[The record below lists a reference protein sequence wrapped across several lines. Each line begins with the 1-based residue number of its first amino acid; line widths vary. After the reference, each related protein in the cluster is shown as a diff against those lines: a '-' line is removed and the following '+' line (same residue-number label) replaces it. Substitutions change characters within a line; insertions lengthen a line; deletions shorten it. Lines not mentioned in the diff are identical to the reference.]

1 MMGRKMPLP
10 SETTVTVTVVQEG
23 MPDIKLQCPGMFRS
37 FIWKNNL
44 PDRRATV
51 GNRFLIC
58 VLVGGTNIRELLV
71 DNGINVYRSVTR
83 WTNCKGK
90 QRCGT
95 CIVDVSHLTTH
106 FKQLNC
112 DPFLWTCL
120 LQQQCSL
127 PLIRH
132 FPSLITI
139 FDHHLWSPSLIHV
152 FTSGIEES
160 WSVYSKIFEWKFCT
174 IRKSR
179 ILPAVVHHKCV
190 WGRYTWSPRS
200 GRWSCIR
207 KNSKSLIVVIEFVVW
222 VTVIGSGT
230 GVHFIT
236 DVAWCNISDMVN

>member
-23 MPDIKLQCPGMFRS
+23 MPDIQLQCPGMFRS

-139 FDHHLWSPSLIHV
+139 FDHHLWSTSSHQVLKNPGACTRKSLNEN
-152 FTSGIEES
+152 SALLENPES
-160 WSVYSKIFEWKFCT
+160 YRLSCITSVYEDVT
-174 IRKSR
+174 LEVQGPVGEAALER
-179 ILPAVVHHKCV
+179 IQKV
-190 WGRYTWSPRS
+190 W
-200 GRWSCIR
+200 
-207 KNSKSLIVVIEFVVW
+207 
-222 VTVIGSGT
+222 
-230 GVHFIT
+230 
-236 DVAWCNISDMVN
+236 